1 MSDEEEEEDPDANL
15 IPNVKP
21 GAFLGAYEVN
31 DLAEVGISIV
41 KDKSIDLLKEF
52 IVTVNR
58 ADKSTG
64 PPLANLCDFELQT
77 PLHYACGKT
86 GSVIKTKM
94 LLDGYSDWRFENEF
108 GLNAVHNTSMH
119 VYILYEYEL
128 RIILNNIT
136 PYIFNFYSYY
146 F

>member
-86 GSVIKTKM
+86 GSVVESITDGSTLKKRNLPTNDTSGSDSIASRIK
-94 LLDGYSDWRFENEF
+94 
-108 GLNAVHNTSMH
+108 V
-119 VYILYEYEL
+119 L
-128 RIILNNIT
+128 RRRINKKQKQ
-136 PYIFNFYSYY
+136 S
-146 F
+146 